1 MKYITKQETYHTGGG
16 CMVDVMTL
24 SSGKVLCITDEYVGL
39 YDSLDDMF
47 EDDGTKCNDGFWITK
62 EAV

>member
-1 MKYITKQETYHTGGG
+1 
-16 CMVDVMTL
+16 MVDVMTL